1 MAYFGRTALRRFAR
15 LFILFLRNKGLRIGV
30 SVLFLL
36 NLFLCSFLLL
46 FFGLRLLL
54 YLRLFLLR
62 LFLLRLIRL
71 LGNRCCGLFRS
82 LLFVVRLY
90 GCRLYLFLLRLGL
103 FLRFFAVLSGGCSF
117 KLLQNS
123 HLLGKLLIL
132 FLFPCLFRSGSRFR
146 SRSKIIRKAFNLVLL
161 CKSIENKAYFLFIQ
175 SGTALFFRSGLF
187 GNNLYY
193 IL

>member
-15 LFILFLRNKGLRIGV
+15 LFILFLRNKRLRIGV

-54 YLRLFLLR
+54 YLRLFLFR
-62 LFLLRLIRL
+62 LFLLRFIRL

-103 FLRFFAVLSGGCSF
+103 FSAFSPFCPAAAALSCSKIAICSASFLFFSSSLAFFA
-117 KLLQNS
+117 
-123 HLLGKLLIL
+123 
-132 FLFPCLFRSGSRFR
+132 
-146 SRSKIIRKAFNLVLL
+146 A
-161 CKSIENKAYFLFIQ
+161 
-175 SGTALFFRSGLF
+175 ALDSAPVAK
-187 GNNLYY
+187 
-193 IL
+193 